1 MTSKLLFAGA
11 AIASLA
17 ACASV
22 PEPAP
27 GDRPLATAADRHQIS
42 VVQAG
47 DRLDVAVAA
56 ADMSLTPQAR
66 AQLASFGSRYVRMGH
81 GALVMSTPSG
91 GANADAAARL
101 AHEARM
107 RLTEAGVPY
116 SAIAGSSYDGSAAAD
131 APIVLSFTRYE
142 ATAPTCAP
150 LWEQDLAHQS
160 NNQPYASFGCSG
172 NANLAAMIEDPHD
185 LLAPRNEESRDG
197 ARRATVMDA
206 YRRGE
211 PTGAARGQD
220 ERVSIS
226 NAVQ

>member
-1 MTSKLLFAGA
+1 MTSKLLLAGA
-11 AIASLA
+11 ALASLA

-27 GDRPLATAADRHQIS
+27 GETPVASAADRHQIS

-47 DRLDVAVAA
+47 DRIDVPVASS
-56 ADMSLTPQAR
+56 DVSLTPQAR
-66 AQLASFGSRYVRMGH
+66 AQLATFASRYVRMGH

-131 APIVLSFTRYE
+131 APIVFSFTRYE

-160 NNQPYASFGCSG
+160 NNQPYASFGCS
-172 NANLAAMIEDPHD
+172 NAANLAAMIEDPHD
-185 LLAPRNEESRDG
+185 LIEPRGEDARDG
-197 ARRATVMDA
+197 ARRATVMEA

-211 PTGAARGQD
+211 PTGAARGED